1 MNLIV
6 RNPRRTE
13 RIDERKRYH
22 NVIRPPHNHQT
33 FLYDEYKLHE
43 NRTPYSPSTFGK
55 ILFGFFPSNT
65 FYHRPRRPKL
75 TKEQRDEQFK
85 KEYLNYISQ
94 DFPNFQLGTFDL
106 GFGLF

>member
-1 MNLIV
+1 M
-6 RNPRRTE
+6 
-13 RIDERKRYH
+13 
-22 NVIRPPHNHQT
+22 IRPPHNPQRSP
-33 FLYDEYKLHE
+33 YDEYELHE
-43 NRTPYSPSTFGK
+43 NNKPYSPSTFGK

-65 FYHRPRRPKL
+65 LNHRPRRPKL

>member
-1 MNLIV
+1 MNPIV
-6 RNPRRTE
+6 RNPRQTE

-33 FLYDEYKLHE
+33 LLYDEYKLHE
-43 NRTPYSPSTFGK
+43 NHTPYSPSTFGK
-55 ILFGFFPSNT
+55 ILFGFYPSNT

>member
-1 MNLIV
+1 M
-6 RNPRRTE
+6 
-13 RIDERKRYH
+13 
-22 NVIRPPHNHQT
+22 IRPPHSHQT
-33 FLYDEYKLHE
+33 SLYEEYKLHE
-43 NRTPYSPSTFGK
+43 NSKPYSPSTFGK
-55 ILFGFFPSNT
+55 ILFGLFPSNT
-65 FYHRPRRPKL
+65 LYHRPRRPTL